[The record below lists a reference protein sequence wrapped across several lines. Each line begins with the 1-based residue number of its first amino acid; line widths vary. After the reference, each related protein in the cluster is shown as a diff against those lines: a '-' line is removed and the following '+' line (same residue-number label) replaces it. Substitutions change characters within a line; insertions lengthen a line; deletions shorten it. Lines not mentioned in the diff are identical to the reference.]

1 MFDKIIVRKISTSI
15 ISNKSILLVIICC
28 QALLFSACAQNTKQ
42 TSDATNAGKQD
53 TTDLNQLS
61 DAKSPYLQQ
70 HADNPV
76 HWHEWGSDALE
87 KAQKENKPLLISIGY
102 AACHWCHVMEHES
115 FMDSSVAKL
124 MNENFI
130 PIKIDR
136 EERPDIDQIYMNAVQ
151 LISGSGGWPLNAFA
165 LPDGRPFYAGTYYPK
180 DQWKQILKQMADVY
194 QNQHENVVQQAEQ
207 LTKGIKGEEV
217 ITVPGDSTIEFS
229 KATYTGIFENWE
241 SMIDYEK
248 GGYSRTPKFPLPVGW
263 EFLLQYH
270 YLTENTEALKA
281 VKLTLD
287 EMAKGGIYDQIGGG
301 FARYSTDAEWFAPH
315 FEKMLYDNGQL
326 VSLYAHA
333 YKLTKDE
340 SYAGVIRET
349 LNFIE
354 GEMTDSNGGFYSS
367 LNADSEG
374 EEGKFYVW
382 TQDEIDEVLD
392 KETAKLIS
400 TYYQVK
406 KSGNWE
412 HNKNILY
419 RKESKKEFA
428 QNNKLTVEQWD
439 KILSKS
445 KDKLLKAR
453 GKRIRPSTDDKILT
467 SWNALMLKGYIDAYL
482 ALGKEKYLKIALQN
496 ARFMEDNML
505 RENGLLWRNYKDGEA
520 GIEAFLDDYAL
531 LADAYIH
538 LYQATFD
545 VHWLH
550 QAKSIADYAIA
561 HFRDENSGMFFYTS
575 DESEALIARKMEI
588 SDNVIPSSNSV
599 MANVL
604 YKLGEYYYLQPYIN
618 KSKIMLNHVSEEIS
632 QGGPYYANWAMLM
645 GLMVYEPYEV
655 AIMGEHA
662 REKNRVMQKEYLPSS
677 LFMGGNAENIPL
689 LEYKLVQG
697 VTRIY
702 VCRNRV
708 CKLPVDEVEEAL
720 GQINSWK

>member
-1 MFDKIIVRKISTSI
+1 MFNNLKVRKINKSI
-15 ISNKSILLVIICC
+15 ISKKSIFLVSACC
-28 QALLFSACAQNTKQ
+28 QVLLFSACGQNTKQ
-42 TSDATNAGKQD
+42 TSDTKNTGKQD
-53 TTDLNQLS
+53 TTDINQLA

-76 HWHEWGSDALE
+76 NWREWGPEALE
-87 KAQKENKPLLISIGY
+87 KAKKENKPLLISIGY

-165 LPDGRPFYAGTYYPK
+165 LPDGRPFFAGTYYPK
-180 DQWKQILKQMADVY
+180 DQWKQVLKQISDVY
-194 QNQHENVVQQAEQ
+194 KNDQDKVVQQAEQ
-207 LTKGIKGEEV
+207 LTQGIKSQEV
-217 ITVPGDSTIEFS
+217 ITVPGDSTMEFS
-229 KATYTGIFENWE
+229 KTTYTEVFENWQ
-241 SMIDYEK
+241 SMIDFKK
-248 GGYSRTPKFPLPVGW
+248 GGYNRAPKFPLPVGW
-263 EFLLQYH
+263 EFLMQYH
-270 YLTENTEALKA
+270 YLTGNETALEA
-281 VKLTLD
+281 VKITLD

-326 VSLYAHA
+326 VSLYAYA

-340 SYAGVIRET
+340 TYAEVIRET

-354 GEMTDSNGGFYSS
+354 REMTDSNGGFYSS

-392 KETAKLIS
+392 EEPAKLIS
-400 TYYQVK
+400 DYYQVK

-412 HNKNILY
+412 HGKNILY
-419 RKESKKEFA
+419 RKASKKEFA
-428 QNNKLTVEQWD
+428 KNSKLTAEQWD

-445 KDKLLKAR
+445 NDKLLKVR
-453 GKRIRPSTDDKILT
+453 EERIRPSTDDKILT
-467 SWNALMLKGYIDAYL
+467 SWNALMLTGYVDAYL
-482 ALGKEKYLKIALQN
+482 ALGEEKYLKTALKN

-505 RENGLLWRNYKDGEA
+505 RENGRLWRNYKDGAA

-550 QAKSIADYAIA
+550 QAKTITDYAIA
-561 HFRDENSGMFFYTS
+561 HFKDENSGMFFYTS
-575 DESEALIARKMEI
+575 DQSEALIARKMEI

-604 YKLGEYYYLQPYIN
+604 YKLGEYYYHQPYIT
-618 KSKIMLNHVSEEIS
+618 KSKTMLNHVSEEIS

-645 GLMVYEPYEV
+645 GLMAYEPNEV
-655 AIMGEHA
+655 AIMGEQA
-662 REKNRVMQKEYLPSS
+662 KEKNETLQKEYLPTS
-677 LFMGGNAENIPL
+677 LFMGGNAENLPPL
-689 LEYKLVQG
+689 ENKLVQG
-697 VTRIY
+697 DTRIY

-708 CKLPVDEVEEAL
+708 CKLPVNEVEEAL
-720 GQINSWK
+720 NQIYSWK